1 MARITRACRPST
13 MRKLSVALAALTGA
27 IALGVLYGLCWLVA
41 MVAGGARGHMY
52 LELFTSFETN
62 PFMALLEGLV
72 WWWAFGSLAGS
83 LIALIYNAL
92 VALERR

>member
-13 MRKLSVALAALTGA
+13 MRKLSVARAALTGA
-27 IALGVLYGLCWLVA
+27 IALGVLYGLCWLVAMVA

-72 WWWAFGSLAGS
+72 WSWAFGSLAGS

-92 VALERR
+92 ERR

>member
-1 MARITRACRPST
+1 MARMTEECPPFSARRLSIARAA
-13 MRKLSVALAALTGA
+13 MTGS

-41 MVAGGARGHMY
+41 MVAGGATGHMV
-52 LELFTSFETN
+52 LALFTSFETN

-72 WWWAFGSLAGS
+72 WSWVFGSLAGS